1 MYALRFITQH
11 GWQYPRTI
19 TRIIGAETLE
29 ELAIATAHLVSI
41 EDRYDLLYK
50 GTRIA
55 ADWAA
60 ADLLHDTLKGHKR
73 KERRKVKQ
81 PAWALV

>member
-1 MYALRFITQH
+1 MYALRFITH
-11 GWQYPRTI
+11 KGWQYPPTV

-50 GTRIA
+50 GKPLA
-55 ADWAA
+55 FDWAA
-60 ADLLHDTLKGHKR
+60 AEILTDALKGHKR
-73 KERRKVKQ
+73 KERRRVK
-81 PAWALV
+81 PSKWALV